1 LPSNKALA
9 AGGAG
14 ALPVASRSAP
24 SVRRLNWSSLRRHSV
39 PYLLTAPALLVMCGV
54 LVYPLASVFRESL
67 YRVEPALSPDWSFVS
82 LHNYSRILADPD
94 VAGSL
99 GHTAVWTV
107 GSVVLQVALGLGAAV
122 ALAKAFRG
130 RGLVRAALMVPWAT
144 PAVVGALAWK
154 WIYHGQ
160 YGLLNSALRGLHLD
174 SLAVAWLGDPH
185 TAMNAVIVANVWRGF
200 PFITVVL
207 LAGVLAIPRELYE
220 AAAVD
225 GASGFG
231 AFRRV
236 TLPLLKPALLI
247 SSLLAAIWTFNNF
260 AYIYILTGGGPA
272 GQTDILV
279 TFVYRNGF
287 QLFHWGY
294 ASALSVFLFFLVL
307 ACSLIYIRLL
317 RSESLES

>member
-1 LPSNKALA
+1 
-9 AGGAG
+9 
-14 ALPVASRSAP
+14 
-24 SVRRLNWSSLRRHSV
+24 V
-39 PYLLTAPALLVMCGV
+39 PYVLTTPALLVMVGV
-54 LVYPLASVFRESL
+54 LVYPLVSVFRESL
-67 YRVEPALSPDWSFVS
+67 YRVEPASSPDWSFVG
-82 LHNYSRILADPD
+82 LQNYSRILADPD

-99 GHTAVWTV
+99 GHTAVWTI
-107 GSVVLQVALGLGAAV
+107 GSVVLQVALGLGAAL

-160 YGLLNSALRGLHLD
+160 YGLLNSGLREFHLD

-185 TAMNAVIVANVWRGF
+185 TAMGAAIAANVWRGF
-200 PFITVVL
+200 PFITIVL

-220 AAAVD
+220 SAAVD
-225 GASGFG
+225 GASGFA
-231 AFRRV
+231 AFRRL
-236 TLPLLKPALLI
+236 TLPLIRPALLI

-272 GQTDILV
+272 GLTDILV

-287 QLFHWGY
+287 QFFHWGY

-307 ACSLIYIRLL
+307 ASSLVYIRLL
-317 RSESLES
+317 RSENVES

>member
-1 LPSNKALA
+1 
-9 AGGAG
+9 
-14 ALPVASRSAP
+14 
-24 SVRRLNWSSLRRHSV
+24 V
-39 PYLLTAPALLVMCGV
+39 PYVLVAPALLVMCGV
-54 LVYPLASVFRESL
+54 LVYPLVSVFRESL
-67 YRVEPALSPDWSFVS
+67 YRVEPALSPDWSFVG
-82 LHNYSRILADPD
+82 LHNYGRILADPD

-99 GHTAVWTV
+99 SHTAVWTI
-107 GSVVLQVALGLGAAV
+107 GSVVLQVALGLGAAL
-122 ALAKAFRG
+122 ALAQAFRG
-130 RGLVRAALMVPWAT
+130 RGVVRAALMVPWAT

-154 WIYHGQ
+154 WVYHGQ

-185 TAMNAVIVANVWRGF
+185 TAMSAAIVANVWRGF

-225 GASGFG
+225 GASGI
-231 AFRRV
+231 AVFRRL
-236 TLPLLKPALLI
+236 TLPLIRPALLI

-272 GQTDILV
+272 GLTDILV

-287 QLFHWGY
+287 QFFHWGY
-294 ASALSVFLFFLVL
+294 ASALSVFLFLLVMGS
-307 ACSLIYIRLL
+307 SLIYIRLL
-317 RSESLES
+317 QSESTES

>member
-1 LPSNKALA
+1 M
-9 AGGAG
+9 
-14 ALPVASRSAP
+14 
-24 SVRRLNWSSLRRHSV
+24 
-39 PYLLTAPALLVMCGV
+39 PYVLIAPALLVMGGV
-54 LVYPLASVFRESL
+54 LVYPLVSVFRESL
-67 YRVEPALSPDWSFVS
+67 YRVEPALSPDWSFVG
-82 LHNYSRILADPD
+82 LHNYGRILTDAD

-99 GHTAVWTV
+99 SHTTVWTI
-107 GSVVLQVALGLGAAV
+107 GSIVLQVALGLGAAL

-130 RGLVRAALMVPWAT
+130 RGVVRAALMVPWAT

-154 WIYHGQ
+154 WVYHGQ

-174 SLAVAWLGDPH
+174 SLAVAWLGDPN
-185 TAMNAVIVANVWRGF
+185 TAMSAAIVANVWRGF

-220 AAAVD
+220 AASVD
-225 GASGFG
+225 GASGFA
-231 AFRRV
+231 AFRRL
-236 TLPLLKPALLI
+236 TLPLIRPALLI

-272 GQTDILV
+272 GLTDILV

-287 QLFHWGY
+287 QFFHWGY

-307 ACSLIYIRLL
+307 ASSLVYIRLL
-317 RSESLES
+317 RSDTVES

>member
-1 LPSNKALA
+1 M
-9 AGGAG
+9 
-14 ALPVASRSAP
+14 
-24 SVRRLNWSSLRRHSV
+24 
-39 PYLLTAPALLVMCGV
+39 PYVLIAPALLVMCGV
-54 LVYPLASVFRESL
+54 LVYPLVSVFRESL
-67 YRVEPALSPDWSFVS
+67 YRVEPALSPDWNFVA
-82 LHNYSRILADPD
+82 LHNYGRILADPD

-99 GHTAVWTV
+99 DHTAIWTIS
-107 GSVVLQVALGLGAAV
+107 SVVLQVALGLGAALV
-122 ALAKAFRG
+122 LAKAFHG
-130 RGLVRAALMVPWAT
+130 RGLVRAALMLPWAT

-185 TAMNAVIVANVWRGF
+185 TAMSAAIVANVWRGF

-225 GASGFG
+225 GASGFA
-231 AFRRV
+231 AFRHL
-236 TLPLLKPALLI
+236 TLPLIRPALLI

-272 GQTDILV
+272 GLTDILV

-287 QLFHWGY
+287 QFFHWGY

-307 ACSLIYIRLL
+307 ASSLIYIRLL
-317 RSESLES
+317 RSENVES

>member
-1 LPSNKALA
+1 M
-9 AGGAG
+9 
-14 ALPVASRSAP
+14 
-24 SVRRLNWSSLRRHSV
+24 
-39 PYLLTAPALLVMCGV
+39 LTAPALLVMCGV
-54 LVYPLASVFRESL
+54 LVYPLISVFRESL
-67 YRVEPALSPDWSFVS
+67 FRVEPTLSPDWKYVG
-82 LHNYSRILADPD
+82 LQNYIRIVADPD

-99 GHTAVWTV
+99 GHTAVWTI
-107 GSVVLQVALGLGAAV
+107 GSVALQVALGLGAAL

-185 TAMNAVIVANVWRGF
+185 TAMSAAIVANVWRGF

-225 GASGFG
+225 GASGFA
-231 AFRRV
+231 AFRHL
-236 TLPLLKPALLI
+236 TLPLIRPALLI

-272 GQTDILV
+272 GLTDILV
-279 TFVYRNGF
+279 TFVYRDGF
-287 QLFHWGY
+287 QFFHWGY

-307 ACSLIYIRLL
+307 ASSLVYIRLL
-317 RSESLES
+317 RSESFES